1 MTMTTFQSSNPN
13 LSDMI
18 DTYGDLPW
26 YEELARRTGISFEW
40 QMSSLATVEEQFN
53 LLIAANDLPNL
64 ICTANYYTDGT
75 ASAVENEIFTNL
87 APYLDEYAPD
97 YKRLSQQDHVKL
109 VFYDENGNIAAF
121 YEIGREEFAPNNGVV
136 IRGDLLEEQ
145 GLDVPITYDDYKQ
158 TLTAI
163 KEAYGTPD
171 PIFLYPDNTKWISA
185 GKNVQ
190 MGFSLDENGETIY
203 GPIEDNFREYLK
215 IIHDWYESGLIY
227 KDFHMI
233 PEGQNINY
241 LIQKMSSGK
250 SVVTFG
256 YCEFA
261 GMIQLDEGQN
271 LVAGYVPRDDKDE
284 MVHLTDGVDRIANT
298 GRAFALGPTM
308 MLHGMNMFLP

>member
-1 MTMTTFQSSNPN
+1 M
-13 LSDMI
+13 
-18 DTYGDLPW
+18 
-26 YEELARRTGISFEW
+26 
-40 QMSSLATVEEQFN
+40 
-53 LLIAANDLPNL
+53 
-64 ICTANYYTDGT
+64 
-75 ASAVENEIFTNL
+75 
-87 APYLDEYAPD
+87 
-97 YKRLSQQDHVKL
+97 
-109 VFYDENGNIAAF
+109 
-121 YEIGREEFAPNNGVV
+121 

-227 KDFHMI
+227 KDFYVI